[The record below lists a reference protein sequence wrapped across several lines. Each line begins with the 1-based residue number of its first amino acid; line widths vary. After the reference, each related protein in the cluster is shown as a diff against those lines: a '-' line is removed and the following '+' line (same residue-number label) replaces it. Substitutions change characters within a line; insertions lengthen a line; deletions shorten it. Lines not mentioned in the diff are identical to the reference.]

1 MHDKDM
7 PIPPRVG
14 LMDTHYC
21 LLCGAYLAGDHIKRC
36 PVCGQA
42 VKWEELGCPS
52 AAAELRKMQENINK

>member
-14 LMDTHYC
+14 LMGTHYC

-42 VKWEELGCPS
+42 VKWEDEDDV
-52 AAAELRKMQENINK
+52 

>member
-21 LLCGAYLAGDHIKRC
+21 LLCGAYLAGDYIKRC

-42 VKWEELGCPS
+42 VKWEDE
-52 AAAELRKMQENINK
+52 ENV

>member
-7 PIPPRVG
+7 TIPPRVG

-42 VKWEELGCPS
+42 VKWEDEENESCEL
-52 AAAELRKMQENINK
+52 